1 MAEQTI
7 SFQIDDGDTFFADE
21 VSITNNPIKF
31 ILDFKNSAPRIDI
44 RADQGSIPIKV
55 THNTV
60 MMDTWLAK
68 RFYELL
74 GEHIKKYE
82 KEFAKITI
90 PKQIEQAKQQG
101 PVTSTPTKPGYF
113 G

>member
-1 MAEQTI
+1 MREQQI
-7 SFQIDDGDTFFADE
+7 SFQIDDGATFFADE

-44 RADQGSIPIKV
+44 RAEQGSIPIKI

-60 MMDTWLAK
+60 MMDAFLAK
-68 RFYELL
+68 RFHELL
-74 GEHIKKYE
+74 GEHLKKYE
-82 KEFAKITI
+82 DEFGVIEV
-90 PKQIEQAKQQG
+90 PKQIEQAKKQG
-101 PVTSTPTKPGYF
+101 PVSSTVTKPAYF

>member
-7 SFQIDDGDTFFADE
+7 SFQIEDGQTFFADE
-21 VSITNNPIKF
+21 VSITNNPVKF

-44 RADQGSIPIKV
+44 RAEQGSIPIKV
-55 THNTV
+55 THNTI

-68 RFYELL
+68 RFHELL
-74 GEHIKKYE
+74 GEHLAKYE
-82 KEFAKITI
+82 KEFGKIVI
-90 PKQIEQAKQQG
+90 PKQIEQAKKQG
-101 PVTSTPTKPGYF
+101 PVSSTPTKPGYF

>member
-1 MAEQTI
+1 MEEKRI

-31 ILDFKNSAPRIDI
+31 ILDFKNSAPRIDV

-55 THNTV
+55 AHNTV
-60 MMDTWLAK
+60 VMDSWLAK
-68 RFYELL
+68 RFHELL
-74 GEHIKKYE
+74 GEHIDKYE
-82 KEFAKITI
+82 KEFGKVKV
-90 PKQIEQAKQQG
+90 PKQVEQAKKQG
-101 PVTSTPTKPGYF
+101 HVSSTPTKPGYF